1 VVFVS
6 DTVSPDTRT
15 VTIRTQVDNRD
26 RQLKPQM
33 LATLRLVGPAVRQ
46 PAVPVAAVVR
56 ESDRD
61 HVYVKESDS
70 AYRLVPVELGP
81 ATQDGLRPVIKGL
94 TAGTPIVVEGAFHM
108 NNERK
113 RSELE

>member
-1 VVFVS
+1 M
-6 DTVSPDTRT
+6 
-15 VTIRTQVDNRD
+15 DNKD

-33 LATLRLVGPAVRQ
+33 LATLRLVGPATRQ
-46 PAVPVAAVVR
+46 PTVPAAAVVR

-94 TAGTPIVVEGAFHM
+94 TAGAPIVVEGAFHM

>member
-1 VVFVS
+1 
-6 DTVSPDTRT
+6 
-15 VTIRTQVDNRD
+15 
-26 RQLKPQM
+26 M
-33 LATLRLVGPAVRQ
+33 
-46 PAVPVAAVVR
+46 
-56 ESDRD
+56 
-61 HVYVKESDS
+61 YVKEGDS